1 MYVIQGTLLNLVIIP
16 VYWTSSLIQN
26 IQAQY
31 EIYEIT
37 VLFLLVM
44 FVSKMTEQKLKE
56 KKNHF
61 QHLCKQVNA

>member
-1 MYVIQGTLLNLVIIP
+1 MYVIQGTLLNLEIIP

-31 EIYEIT
+31 KIYEIT
-37 VLFLLVM
+37 VRFLLVM

>member
-1 MYVIQGTLLNLVIIP
+1 MYVIQGTLLNLEIIP

-26 IQAQY
+26 IY
-31 EIYEIT
+31 EIIYEIT
-37 VLFLLVM
+37 VRFLLVM

-56 KKNHF
+56 KTNHF